1 MTSID
6 GANGAET
13 TTEEGTM
20 TQEQEPSAPELE
32 VEIVPEN
39 EVGWWT

>member
-6 GANGAET
+6 GATGAEA

-20 TQEQEPSAPELE
+20 TQEQEHSAPELA
-32 VEIVPEN
+32 VEIAPEN
-39 EVGWWT
+39 EVGLL